1 MSQCVWEK
9 WTHHTTFS
17 TIWSF
22 NLFFF
27 FFLIFKFFLLLL
39 IHFSHF
45 CFVLCWNVGQSY
57 EIRMLNRKLVDY
69 TDISSKYVK
78 VGGRH
83 CRFTV
88 CLFVF
93 SFPFFLLSSW
103 CYRQNSP
110 FLFPAVSHE
119 PLQKH
124 NAFLRFIIQQTTLFE
139 SGHFRLI
146 TPDEIP
152 LISALTWEWAQAIS
166 SGVPQE
172 CVHSTHLRCLV
183 AAAAASQKH
192 KNGTGGVCS
201 NTWRVASSGFG
212 AQPTVC
218 RPP

>member
-1 MSQCVWEK
+1 MSQCVWV
-9 WTHHTTFS
+9 
-17 TIWSF
+17 
-22 NLFFF
+22 
-27 FFLIFKFFLLLL
+27 FLNFTFFLLLL

-45 CFVLCWNVGQSY
+45 CFVLFWNVGQSY

-83 CRFTV
+83 CRFAL

-103 CYRQNSP
+103 CCHQTPTSC
-110 FLFPAVSHE
+110 FLQFHMN
-119 PLQKH
+119 LYK
-124 NAFLRFIIQQTTLFE
+124 NTKRFYDSSFSRPPRFE
-139 SGHFRLI
+139 SCHFRL
-146 TPDEIP
+146 IP

-166 SGVPQE
+166 SGVPRE

-183 AAAAASQKH
+183 AAAAASQKR

-212 AQPTVC
+212 AQSTVC